1 LNIQAVITSKTRN
14 EYQSGQKTFMKIM
27 NISSLTLLLSLF
39 ALNAVHAEPV
49 NYHLAYVGDANNP
62 AWQGV
67 SQGLEEAN
75 RQGQFMNQKYT
86 LDAVSSEDAVS
97 KDFSG
102 YIAVI
107 SAADNNAYRQLV
119 EKLPDMAIFN
129 VSLDDDDLR
138 ASCYPNALH
147 VLPSKQM
154 IKDAEAQWQKK
165 DPDSKA
171 KAQAW
176 HPDFVKYAARDLNK
190 RFLEARSVKMD
201 DAAWAGWASVKIV
214 TDTVVRQ
221 GITDPA
227 KLLNFIK
234 SDLVFDG
241 QKGTDMNFRNTGQL
255 RQILLLVENDKI
267 LDEAPVR
274 GVVKPTDLDSLGNVE
289 CAK

>member
-1 LNIQAVITSKTRN
+1 
-14 EYQSGQKTFMKIM
+14 MKIM
-27 NISSLTLLLSLF
+27 NISSLTLLLSLL
-39 ALNAVHAEPV
+39 ALTTVHAEPV
-49 NYHLAYVGDANNP
+49 NYQLAYMGDKNNP
-62 AWQGV
+62 AWLGA
-67 SQGLEEAN
+67 SQGLVEAN

-86 LDAVSSEDAVS
+86 LDTVSAEDALS

-102 YIAVI
+102 YITVI
-107 SAADNNAYRQLV
+107 SAADKDTYRKLV

-147 VLPSKQM
+147 ILPSNQM
-154 IKDAEAQWQKK
+154 KKDAEAQWQQKT
-165 DPDSKA
+165 PGSAA

-190 RFLEARSVKMD
+190 RFLETHSVKMND
-201 DAAWAGWASVKIV
+201 ESWAGWASVKIV
-214 TDTVVRQ
+214 SDSVVRQ
-221 GITDPA
+221 GITDPV

-234 SDLVFDG
+234 SDLVFVG

-274 GVVKPTDLDSLGNVE
+274 GIVKPTDLDSLGNIE

>member
-1 LNIQAVITSKTRN
+1 MNINQDKKTV
-14 EYQSGQKTFMKIM
+14 MKIM
-27 NISSLTLLLSLF
+27 NIKALTLLLSMF
-39 ALNAVHAEPV
+39 ALATVHAEPV
-49 NYHLAYVGDANNP
+49 NYELAFVGDKDNS
-62 AWQGV
+62 AWLGV
-67 SQGLEEAN
+67 NQGLDEAN

-86 LDAVSSEDAVS
+86 LNAYTAEAALN

-107 SAADNNAYRQLV
+107 SAADKDTFRQLL
-119 EKLPDMAIFN
+119 EKLPSMAVFN
-129 VSLDDDDLR
+129 VVLDDDDLR
-138 ASCYPNALH
+138 TACYANALH
-147 VLPSKQM
+147 TLPSKQM
-154 IKDAEAQWQKK
+154 KKDAEAQWQQKN
-165 DPDSKA
+165 PESKA
-171 KAQAW
+171 SAQAW

-190 RFLEARSVKMD
+190 RYLEARSVKMD

-221 GITDPA
+221 KITDPA
-227 KLLNFIK
+227 RLLDFVK

-241 QKGTDMNFRNTGQL
+241 QKGTDMNFRTTGQL
-255 RQILLLVENDKI
+255 RQILLLVEDDKI